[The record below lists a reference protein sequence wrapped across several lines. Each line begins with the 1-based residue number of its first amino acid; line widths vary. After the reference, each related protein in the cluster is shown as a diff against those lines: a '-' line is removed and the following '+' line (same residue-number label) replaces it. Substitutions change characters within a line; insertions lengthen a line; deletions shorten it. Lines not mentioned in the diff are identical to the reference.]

1 MRDLGGSH
9 VLVIGVGNEI
19 RGDDAVGLY
28 VCRVLKGKRLPHQCN
43 VVEHSGDGVHLMELW
58 KSSQATILVD
68 ALRSGTEPG
77 QVHRYEAH
85 QWPLPATLFQNS
97 THAFGV
103 PQAIELARALN
114 QLPQTLSVYG
124 IEGTCF
130 DEGAGISP
138 LVERAGRKVAES
150 IALAISHNFSIEL

>member
-1 MRDLGGSH
+1 MKGLIDTH

-28 VCRVLKGKRLPHQCN
+28 VCRALKGRLPHQCK
-43 VVEHSGDGVHLMELW
+43 VVEDSGDGVHLMELW

-68 ALRSGTEPG
+68 AVRSGTEPG
-77 QVHRYEAH
+77 QIHRYEAH

-103 PQAIELARALN
+103 LQAIELARAMN
-114 QLPQTLSVYG
+114 QLPETLIVYG
-124 IEGTCF
+124 IEGACF
-130 DEGAGISP
+130 DKGVGISP